1 MTMVMMNQAVLL
13 ILLLLKEKMRLR
25 GIIMTSG
32 RLRMRT
38 LIQVKM
44 YIELIMNQLNHR
56 KRKKN

>member
-1 MTMVMMNQAVLL
+1 MVMMNQAVLL

-38 LIQVKM
+38 LIQM
-44 YIELIMNQLNHR
+44 YCYLANM
-56 KRKKN
+56 KNNTSSCGQYVSNL